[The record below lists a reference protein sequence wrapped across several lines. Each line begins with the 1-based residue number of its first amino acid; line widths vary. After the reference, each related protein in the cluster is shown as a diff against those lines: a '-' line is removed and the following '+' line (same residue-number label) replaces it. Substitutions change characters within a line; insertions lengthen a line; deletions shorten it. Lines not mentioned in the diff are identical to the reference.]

1 MILVTQ
7 SVAAAW
13 RGAAQPV
20 AGRAT
25 PKNTNFQ
32 ITSMITG

>member
-1 MILVTQ
+1 MIIVTQ

-20 AGRAT
+20 AGRVRRR
-25 PKNTNFQ
+25 NV
-32 ITSMITG
+32 

>member
-25 PKNTNFQ
+25 PQ
-32 ITSMITG
+32 CLMEQE